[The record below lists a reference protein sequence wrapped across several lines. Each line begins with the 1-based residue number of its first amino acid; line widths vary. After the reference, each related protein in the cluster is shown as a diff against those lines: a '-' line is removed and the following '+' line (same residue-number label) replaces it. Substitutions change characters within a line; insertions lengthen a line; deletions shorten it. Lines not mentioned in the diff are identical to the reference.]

1 MIASHMTVSAAG
13 IALIKRFEGF
23 RAQAYR
29 DSVGI
34 WTIGYGHTG
43 ADVTAN
49 LSIDVTQADALLQ
62 ADLAEATTAV
72 ISLVKVP
79 LQQPQFDALTSFAF
93 NLGAKALAGSTLLRK
108 LNTSDYLGAAAEF
121 ERWSHAGARVL
132 PGLLR
137 RRIAERTLFL
147 TPDTTTNAIALR

>member
-1 MIASHMTVSAAG
+1 MMASRMTVSATG

-43 ADVTAN
+43 PDVTPG
-49 LSIDVTQADALLQ
+49 LSIDMAQATALLQ
-62 ADLAEATTAV
+62 ADLAQATTA
-72 ISLVKVP
+72 IASLVKVP
-79 LQQPQFDALTSFAF
+79 LQQSQFDALTSFTF

-108 LNTSDYLGAAAEF
+108 LNASDYLGAAAEF
-121 ERWSHAGARVL
+121 ERWSQAGGQVL
-132 PGLLR
+132 AGLLR

-147 TPDTTTNAIALR
+147 APDTATTATSIG